1 MYVTTFPCHN
11 CAKHI
16 IAAGIKRVVYIEP
29 YPKSKALEFYKR
41 EISQSEED
49 EKSKVIF
56 IPFKGVGPHKFI
68 DLFSMQSTRW
78 YARIRKDKEGN
89 VIKWD
94 EKCASLRNPMSLY
107 NYIDMEKAAFKQY
120 AEETAII
127 RKGKED
133 E

>member
-11 CAKHI
+11 
-16 IAAGIKRVVYIEP
+16 
-29 YPKSKALEFYKR
+29 
-41 EISQSEED
+41 
-49 EKSKVIF
+49 
-56 IPFKGVGPHKFI
+56 
-68 DLFSMQSTRW
+68 
-78 YARIRKDKEGN
+78 
-89 VIKWD
+89 
-94 EKCASLRNPMSLY
+94 CASLRNPMSLY

>member
-1 MYVTTFPCHN
+1 MFG
-11 CAKHI
+11 K
-16 IAAGIKRVVYIEP
+16 IKYISDNTAVV
-29 YPKSKALEFYKR
+29 EFN
-41 EISQSEED
+41 
-49 EKSKVIF
+49 
-56 IPFKGVGPHKFI
+56 
-68 DLFSMQSTRW
+68 
-78 YARIRKDKEGN
+78 KEGN

-127 RKGKED
+127 RKEKED

>member
-1 MYVTTFPCHN
+1 MLFRSCHN

-89 VIKWD
+89 VIHPESFHPFLLANTPLQRYGD
-94 EKCASLRNPMSLY
+94 NHLLL
-107 NYIDMEKAAFKQY
+107 QQ
-120 AEETAII
+120 
-127 RKGKED
+127 
-133 E
+133 